1 MAKEIKTKT
10 VKNVK
15 QLKDF
20 IATLPDDLPV
30 GTWYPNYWN
39 HDFKKSA
46 EICLTDEGLA
56 LNVSGYSNY

>member
-10 VKNVK
+10 VKSVK
-15 QLKDF
+15 QLKAF
-20 IATLPDDLPV
+20 LATLPDDLPV
-30 GTWYPNYWN
+30 GVWYPDYWN

-56 LNVSGYSNY
+56 LEVSGDCNY